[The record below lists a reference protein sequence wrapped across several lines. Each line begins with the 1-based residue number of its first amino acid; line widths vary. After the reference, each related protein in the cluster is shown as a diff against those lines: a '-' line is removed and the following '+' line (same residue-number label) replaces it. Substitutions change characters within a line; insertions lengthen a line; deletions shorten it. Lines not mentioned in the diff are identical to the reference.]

1 MYMLFK
7 LFKLFIIKKNSN
19 NLFGLMFN
27 KLSYIYIYTTS
38 KIYQIITNILS

>member
-27 KLSYIYIYTTS
+27 KLSYIYIYIQQA
-38 KIYQIITNILS
+38 KFIKLLQIY